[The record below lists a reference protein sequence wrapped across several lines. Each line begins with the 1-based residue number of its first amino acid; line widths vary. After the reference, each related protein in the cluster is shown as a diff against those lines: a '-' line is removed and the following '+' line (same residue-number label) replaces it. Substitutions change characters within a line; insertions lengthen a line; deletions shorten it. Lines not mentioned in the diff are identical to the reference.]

1 MLGVTTSALARNSF
15 APWGRNG
22 LESVKEFE
30 RDARAHASVVMWY
43 SDWANVRRPDLGQ
56 LRAVAR
62 RGSLPEITWEP
73 WDHAKG
79 LWVPQPAFRLRR
91 IIAGR
96 YDALIRRWARDLAAY
111 GGPVRLRFAQE
122 MNGNWYPWAETFN
135 GNRGEFAKAWR
146 RVWRI
151 FRREGAANVEWVWSR
166 SCRESRGSNS
176 RARLCRSA
184 RGLGVRWRRDLE
196 IPTLAVLRDSFRR
209 RTPSAQGAWRASRSS

>member
-1 MLGVTTSALARNSF
+1 
-15 APWGRNG
+15 
-22 LESVKEFE
+22 
-30 RDARAHASVVMWY
+30 MWY

-135 GNRGEFAKAWR
+135 GNR
-146 RVWRI
+146 
-151 FRREGAANVEWVWSR
+151 
-166 SCRESRGSNS
+166 
-176 RARLCRSA
+176 
-184 RGLGVRWRRDLE
+184 
-196 IPTLAVLRDSFRR
+196 
-209 RTPSAQGAWRASRSS
+209 Q